1 MHQTRFPAPGIIRFV
16 LFVTPPLAIGGIGC
30 NSAHGF
36 GKDME
41 KADEK
46 ITVQKVGFYLFQ
58 FVVSPILVG
67 LILGFFSLLIT
78 GQFNGA
84 GGVTLIGTLVTV
96 ASNSNSGQA

>member
-46 ITVQKVGFYLFQ
+46 IQD
-58 FVVSPILVG
+58 
-67 LILGFFSLLIT
+67 
-78 GQFNGA
+78 
-84 GGVTLIGTLVTV
+84 GTK
-96 ASNSNSGQA
+96 